1 MRRVR
6 LPLSLVIGLGLI
18 AGPASA
24 APSVEL
30 APPSDII
37 SFDHGA
43 AVPGGHPLSPFS
55 SVSQPVLP
63 GSSADGKGD
72 SGGEQ
77 TDGDC
82 PVIGTA
88 EKRFAEKIN
97 RARARRDRRPVSLD
111 LEISA
116 AAAVHSRAMKRQAR
130 LYHTGED
137 ALRRRVT
144 RWELLGENVGR
155 GGDADSLHR
164 AFMDSPD
171 HRRTVVDQRFRHVG
185 VAIVRD
191 ENQIWMTVLLETKSD
206 PGTRV
211 SMPEGC

>member
-1 MRRVR
+1 MRNTL
-6 LPLSLVIGLGLI
+6 LPLSLVVAIGLL
-18 AGPASA
+18 AGPAA
-24 APSVEL
+24 GATSVEL
-30 APPSDII
+30 APPSGLI
-37 SFDHGA
+37 SFDEGA
-43 AVPGGHPLSPFS
+43 APPEWAHPLSPIS
-55 SVSQPVLP
+55 NIARP
-63 GSSADGKGD
+63 GSADGKGD
-72 SGGEQ
+72 SAGDQ
-77 TDGDC
+77 TDAKC

-144 RWELLGENVGR
+144 RWEVLGENVGR

-164 AFMDSPD
+164 AFMASPS
-171 HRRTVVDQRFRHVG
+171 HRRTVVDKMFRHVG

-211 SMPEGC
+211 SMPKGC